1 VAAEDHSLSSADGL
15 ERDLAQLAGLVNVAA
30 ARSEVRREVI
40 RNHDDNTW
48 WPRRIGDWRLRMAV
62 AGWSTRVAYR
72 GIRAYQRVVCD
83 AEVAGYDGFC
93 ELSDA
98 DLARLLRPIGLTT
111 ARIAYL
117 RSLAAL
123 IRCWDDAGI
132 VPTTVPNDTL
142 IQQIAD
148 QVQGAGFKVAQC
160 AALYAKGYHCGIIPV
175 DSGMVQLLGPCIG
188 MRLPSG
194 AHGHEIMRRHLERL
208 VCRFPET
215 FRAIATT
222 TGYDRE
228 LTLPISAPPTW
239 WVHLVLIYFKRRF
252 CNQHQPSA
260 CPFRRHPLLAGQIG
274 TMCNRHVPKVHGNHP
289 WQLDTHALGDP
300 RCQAPCWRG
309 IGYTDQGYGDDRPHP
324 G

>member
-1 VAAEDHSLSSADGL
+1 MHCPGGVADEGHSLPSADGL
-15 ERDLAQLAGLVNVAA
+15 KRDLAQLASLVTVAA
-30 ARSEVRREVI
+30 ARPEVRREVI
-40 RNHDDNTW
+40 RNYSDNTW
-48 WPRRIGDWRLRMAV
+48 WPRRIGDWRLRMAI

-72 GIRAYQRVVCD
+72 GIRAYQQVVCD
-83 AEVAGYDGFC
+83 AEAVSFDALC

-98 DLARLLRPIGLTT
+98 ELARLLRPIGLT
-111 ARIAYL
+111 AGRIAYL

-123 IRCWDDAGI
+123 IHRWDDADT
-132 VPTTVPNDTL
+132 VPTRMPNDTL

-148 QVQGAGFKVAQC
+148 QVLGAGFKVAQC

-194 AHGHEIMRRHLERL
+194 THGHEVMRRHLERL

-215 FRAIATT
+215 LRAIATA

-228 LTLPISAPPTW
+228 ITLPISAPPTW

-252 CNQHQPSA
+252 CNQHQLSA
-260 CPFRRHPLLAGQIG
+260 CPFRNHPSLSGQIG
-274 TMCNRHVPKVHGNHP
+274 TMCNRHVPKLHGNYV
-289 WQLDTHALGDP
+289 WQVDTHLPGDP
-300 RCQAPCWRG
+300 RG
-309 IGYTDQGYGDDRPHP
+309 
-324 G
+324 